1 MPNPHISRSVLAEN
15 STDTG
20 TNSGSTSTNAPPSQA
35 APRSPMRTPARV
47 RSPFREDG
55 GYAAPPPPRSP
66 GFATGGA
73 IESIQEDSEL
83 DTSTLGHQD
92 TLGPL
97 PQVPA
102 MASFSR
108 SGSLRRRSASPL
120 HSLTQAP
127 TSTTS
132 TNIHADNHTMYSS
145 SATNSPSLG
154 PQRFTESYPTLHHYG
169 STSSFASSVPST
181 PTSVRSRSR
190 SPSISSLDT
199 LDEAPDMESEALEA
213 DQLERLK
220 LAAERQERMERGED
234 LGEEEGSQGGGV
246 RRRSSLDT
254 DGGARRSVGFGFA
267 RTSGGAGNRERKRW
281 SICGGE
287 RRGDLDLETIWEDEG
302 RASSDDS
309 QWSIM
314 SSSSSSS
321 LPALT
326 SLLQQAHI
334 EDHDEILKAAN
345 TALKHSK
352 GDLDA
357 QHVKIVALLKLDR
370 FDDAIH
376 AFNGGGD
383 KLKERAR
390 LEYAYTLYKTG
401 NPSEAADVAQLGD
414 DRGYKHIAA
423 QASYRTEDFRR
434 AAELYQHL
442 AAQPEDDAEADLRI
456 NSGAVDAQLE
466 WAGQGALVLKKKPGR
481 QDLEAYETAYNAA
494 CGAIARGELGQGE
507 VLLRRA
513 RDLCNALEDL
523 GEEEKR
529 AELLPIGVQQV
540 YVLARQGRSVQ
551 AEEMAREVGFEG
563 IADASTRH
571 IAQVNKIAASGAAG
585 NPFMAQRLM
594 AKGLHAS
601 EPDHPFRFQTSIL
614 HQNKYAVDLR
624 SLKFGGTAEST
635 AEILTKRQSPN
646 LDAYHNNVS
655 VINAAA
661 HAKART
667 GKEALKHILPLLE
680 RRQNDVGLILTIVQ
694 LYVLTG
700 NSASAINL
708 LETFFGRLEKLSNAA
723 KAEIR
728 FAPGL
733 VSVMVSLYHNAG
745 RRAPALR
752 ILANAAQHWRRRK
765 AAERPSGVVHLLKAA
780 GSALLDSPEPEHQ
793 HLATDIFSALHKED
807 ERDRYAAAGFLAASP
822 SSATQT
828 SLTASLQPID
838 RLLSTLDTDAL
849 ESAGI
854 AQPTSTAAASTR
866 KRPASDDQPS
876 KPSKPKRIRTS
887 RLPKDYDPSKT
898 PDPERWLPLR
908 DRSTYRPKGGKKGK
922 VARQAL
928 LSQGSAP
935 TAGGDSEGSRPG
947 TPGGAGGEVVKGKV
961 PLGKVGGKRKG
972 KR

>member
-1 MPNPHISRSVLAEN
+1 
-15 STDTG
+15 
-20 TNSGSTSTNAPPSQA
+20 
-35 APRSPMRTPARV
+35 
-47 RSPFREDG
+47 
-55 GYAAPPPPRSP
+55 
-66 GFATGGA
+66 
-73 IESIQEDSEL
+73 
-83 DTSTLGHQD
+83 
-92 TLGPL
+92 
-97 PQVPA
+97 
-102 MASFSR
+102 
-108 SGSLRRRSASPL
+108 
-120 HSLTQAP
+120 
-127 TSTTS
+127 
-132 TNIHADNHTMYSS
+132 
-145 SATNSPSLG
+145 
-154 PQRFTESYPTLHHYG
+154 
-169 STSSFASSVPST
+169 
-181 PTSVRSRSR
+181 
-190 SPSISSLDT
+190 
-199 LDEAPDMESEALEA
+199 
-213 DQLERLK
+213 
-220 LAAERQERMERGED
+220 
-234 LGEEEGSQGGGV
+234 
-246 RRRSSLDT
+246 
-254 DGGARRSVGFGFA
+254 
-267 RTSGGAGNRERKRW
+267 
-281 SICGGE
+281 
-287 RRGDLDLETIWEDEG
+287 
-302 RASSDDS
+302 
-309 QWSIM
+309 M

-390 LEYAYTLYKTG
+390 LEYAYTLYKIG

-661 HAKART
+661 HAKAHTSLVLDALYLRSHPDTDGSGYLILKYTGRPLQPLHRPATPPALQRNITAFSGIPNLLDTSPSSPSFPGRRQPTNLEAVLQSTART
-667 GKEALKHILPLLE
+667 LYARGGKAVRGAVEEVHKRAQEIQKSPTPSLPSRAEHASRDSRMLE
-680 RRQNDVGLILTIVQ
+680 RRLRALEKRNQML
-694 LYVLTG
+694 
-700 NSASAINL
+700 AEL
-708 LETFFGRLEKLSNAA
+708 LEGAVGELWDVQGLLAGPDGAERLQIVEKQREAHVEALSLAIAKVQYVQVYLGDASLPVPEMYAAEDPVEDTGEADSGPLMQSGSEGEERSGPDEVDPTRDDVLGESREHVTPVIKTSPTTTRYDAPAHDLADPSTFEVNSGETTPTNEEPAA
-723 KAEIR
+723 AVPEIAVQGPATDDNSSANR
-728 FAPGL
+728 
-733 VSVMVSLYHNAG
+733 STTAG
-745 RRAPALR
+745 RTDAAATTSPTPTTTNEELFDTPSKRYRPAL
-752 ILANAAQHWRRRK
+752 
-765 AAERPSGVVHLLKAA
+765 
-780 GSALLDSPEPEHQ
+780 
-793 HLATDIFSALHKED
+793 
-807 ERDRYAAAGFLAASP
+807 
-822 SSATQT
+822 
-828 SLTASLQPID
+828 
-838 RLLSTLDTDAL
+838 
-849 ESAGI
+849 
-854 AQPTSTAAASTR
+854 
-866 KRPASDDQPS
+866 
-876 KPSKPKRIRTS
+876 
-887 RLPKDYDPSKT
+887 
-898 PDPERWLPLR
+898 
-908 DRSTYRPKGGKKGK
+908 
-922 VARQAL
+922 
-928 LSQGSAP
+928 
-935 TAGGDSEGSRPG
+935 SEGSYSWMLG
-947 TPGGAGGEVVKGKV
+947 QDKASDSAATSASS
-961 PLGKVGGKRKG
+961 PLGKTSALQSTKTPEKAKVGTGLFGNGDGGADGDNDGITVVHSSRRKRSGKQRAVVERLDG
-972 KR
+972 DHGELAADRARGAT

>member
-1 MPNPHISRSVLAEN
+1 
-15 STDTG
+15 
-20 TNSGSTSTNAPPSQA
+20 
-35 APRSPMRTPARV
+35 
-47 RSPFREDG
+47 
-55 GYAAPPPPRSP
+55 
-66 GFATGGA
+66 
-73 IESIQEDSEL
+73 
-83 DTSTLGHQD
+83 
-92 TLGPL
+92 
-97 PQVPA
+97 
-102 MASFSR
+102 
-108 SGSLRRRSASPL
+108 
-120 HSLTQAP
+120 
-127 TSTTS
+127 
-132 TNIHADNHTMYSS
+132 
-145 SATNSPSLG
+145 
-154 PQRFTESYPTLHHYG
+154 
-169 STSSFASSVPST
+169 
-181 PTSVRSRSR
+181 
-190 SPSISSLDT
+190 
-199 LDEAPDMESEALEA
+199 
-213 DQLERLK
+213 
-220 LAAERQERMERGED
+220 
-234 LGEEEGSQGGGV
+234 
-246 RRRSSLDT
+246 
-254 DGGARRSVGFGFA
+254 
-267 RTSGGAGNRERKRW
+267 
-281 SICGGE
+281 
-287 RRGDLDLETIWEDEG
+287 
-302 RASSDDS
+302 
-309 QWSIM
+309 M

-961 PLGKVGGKRKG
+961 PLGKGGGKRKG